1 MSFVGVH
8 IIDDKPIRWKVEN
21 SWGDQDNKGYFIMND
36 NYFNEFVMSAVIKK
50 DYLNDKQLKLLDQE
64 PIMLDPD
71 DPF

>member
-1 MSFVGVH
+1 
-8 IIDDKPIRWKVEN
+8 
-21 SWGDQDNKGYFIMND
+21 MND